1 MKSVNEIGRLLTFR
15 SFDSF
20 DALEVCSF
28 TSVVFAVSIGTFSTS
43 DFMVLLINVELH
55 VLLEDRVPLGG
66 LIHLLLSFFLVFL
79 KSGMFGFALLDSPLV
94 SFFN

>member
-1 MKSVNEIGRLLTFR
+1 
-15 SFDSF
+15 
-20 DALEVCSF
+20 
-28 TSVVFAVSIGTFSTS
+28 
-43 DFMVLLINVELH
+43 MVLLINVELH